1 MYIGRLNEDIHS
13 GARRLLKELSDGEDD
28 DLEAWSLE
36 LWTGLL
42 SFPLGIRWLPLE
54 CVRRSAR
61 SEACLAGLAVR
72 LGRIARAGGSGLSVR
87 GYYLV
92 FDFSEAWMWSGQ
104 GDTGWVRDGMG
115 MLQKR

>member
-72 LGRIARAGGSGLSVR
+72 LGGIARAGGSGLS
-87 GYYLV
+87 
-92 FDFSEAWMWSGQ
+92 DFSEAWMWSGQ
-104 GDTGWVRDGMG
+104 GDTGWVRDRMG
-115 MLQKR
+115 MPPKR